1 MIGGPSGSIPADHS
15 SCCPARSPICS
26 SRIAKEVPVEQSP
39 PINPQPAPEQP
50 KPRRRGTNVPIP
62 VVVGIICLGLGIAG
76 GLVLAEFV
84 NDRSQRLAGSG
95 GGDEAGAKT
104 DGMPTGM
111 PGGKGGKAGGGKAA
125 GGKAGGGGGGGGGPN
140 PKFLLTQLVSKLD
153 TLTAKPLTIQLT
165 PEQKKKVKEEITG
178 LDSREKLTTEEA
190 KAKLDALLEN
200 LKEHKATLV
209 AAGFFWP
216 GEPGA
221 GGGRGGGAGGKVDP
235 NDNPFKSAANGDH
248 LKTLESTLMK

>member
-1 MIGGPSGSIPADHS
+1 M
-15 SCCPARSPICS
+15 
-26 SRIAKEVPVEQSP
+26 EQSP
-39 PINPQPAPEQP
+39 PINPQPAPDQP
-50 KPRRRGTNVPIP
+50 RPRKRGTNVPIP
-62 VVVGIICLGLGIAG
+62 IVVGIICLGLGIAG

-95 GGDEAGAKT
+95 GGEEAGAKT

-111 PGGKGGKAGGGKAA
+111 PGGKGGKAGGGKTG
-125 GGKAGGGGGGGGGPN
+125 GGKGGGGKGGDGKAGGGGGGPN
-140 PKFLLTQLVSKLD
+140 PKFLLTQLVTKLD

-165 PEQKKKVKEEITG
+165 PEQKKSVREQITG

-190 KAKLDALLEN
+190 KVKLDALLEN

-221 GGGRGGGAGGKVDP
+221 GGGRVGGPGGKVDP
-235 NDNPFKSAANGDH
+235 DDNPFKSTANGEH
-248 LKTLESTLMK
+248 LKTLESSLMK